1 MSGVGELTGIAVLI
15 TTVSSAF
22 IGIISQIQ
30 HSRCVKLR
38 ICWGL
43 CDCVRNVPDV
53 EEPTVDLESKF
64 DCLIKIIICKSWV
77 V

>member
-1 MSGVGELTGIAVLI
+1 MAISVLI
-15 TTVSSAF
+15 TTISAGC

-38 ICWGL
+38 ICFGL

-53 EEPTVDLESKF
+53 EEPTVSLE
-64 DCLIKIIICKSWV
+64 KINKEALPLNPHN
-77 V
+77 

>member
-53 EEPTVDLESKF
+53 EEPTVELQELQSG
-64 DCLIKIIICKSWV
+64 SSQAT
-77 V
+77 

>member
-1 MSGVGELTGIAVLI
+1 MSGVAELAGISVLI

-38 ICWGL
+38 VCWGL
-43 CDCVRNVPDV
+43 CDCVSNVPDV
-53 EEPTVDLESKF
+53 EEPTVELEELQSG
-64 DCLIKIIICKSWV
+64 SSQAT
-77 V
+77 